1 MDLVFASKPPCPGIR
16 FYPSDEELFMYY
28 LKRKVMGKSFPYPMM
43 SDIDVYRYAPWDLPG
58 KSCLNT
64 RDLYWY
70 FFCPRV
76 KKYASGARA
85 HRLTEFGFWKST
97 GNDRS
102 VQYCGRPVGKIK
114 TLVFHRGKPPG
125 GDRTN
130 WVMHEYKLE
139 DQRLADKGVSQD
151 SYVICKIYEKSGL
164 GPKNGEHY
172 GAPFVEEE
180 WESEADNNVQP
191 FQGPV
196 LHTEHVVPIDNM
208 NALNTL
214 ASLAPSSTEQLTA
227 TVTAACTPSANTIVT
242 TGQMAPV
249 TEQVPPDEPQA
260 DRSGAMIDN
269 DFFSGLG
276 DIIGSASHSTTHHN
290 LPQWP
295 TYNSDGY
302 VELDDFC
309 NSLEDSDWLQ
319 FNWPLQPPADDITG
333 YLELKDLS

>member
-1 MDLVFASKPPCPGIR
+1 MDLVLASKPPCPGIR

-28 LKRKVMGKSFPYPMM
+28 LKRKVMGKSFPYQMM
-43 SDIDVYRYAPWDLPG
+43 SDVDVYRCAPWDLPG

-102 VQYCGRPVGKIK
+102 VQYRGRPVGKIK

-164 GPKNGEHY
+164 GPKNGEDY

-180 WESEADNNVQP
+180 WESDGDNNMQTDQV
-191 FQGPV
+191 PV
-196 LHTEHVVPIDNM
+196 LHPENVVPADNT
-208 NALNTL
+208 NALSTPC
-214 ASLAPSSTEQLTA
+214 SLVPSSTEQLTA
-227 TVTAACTPSANTIVT
+227 SVTAACTPST
-242 TGQMAPV
+242 TTVITTEQTAPV
-249 TEQVPPDEPQA
+249 TEQVPPNEPQA
-260 DRSGAMIDN
+260 DRLGAMIDN
-269 DFFSGLG
+269 DFFNGLD
-276 DIIGSASHSTTHHN
+276 DIIGSGSHSAAHLN
-290 LPQWP
+290 LSQWP
-295 TYNSDGY
+295 SYHSPGY
-302 VELDDFC
+302 IELDDFSR
-309 NSLEDSDWLQ
+309 SLADSDWSH
-319 FNWPLQPPADDITG
+319 FNWLLQPADDITE
-333 YLELKDLS
+333 YVELNDLN